1 MSQTLFDEPPM
12 PYLINGEARDTLSI
26 HDRGL
31 HYGDGLFET
40 MAVVNG
46 ALPLWER
53 HMARLCS
60 DASRLGI
67 PPPDP
72 ALLQAEA
79 APLCAGVSRGV
90 LKIILTRGEGRGYR
104 IPQDATPTRILYRY
118 PWPAWPASYAD
129 HGVRARICD
138 MRLASNPRLAGIKH
152 LNRLEQVLA
161 RSEWQDEE
169 ITEGLLMDQAGHVIE
184 GTQSNLFIVREG
196 RLLTPLLSQ
205 CGVAGVMR
213 DLIMAEAQRLA
224 ITCEER
230 ELRLAQVLE
239 ADEVFLCNSLMGIWP
254 VRVIGEVTYPDGEI
268 TRRLA
273 QHVRRLQAV

>member
-1 MSQTLFDEPPM
+1 MR
-12 PYLINGEARDTLSI
+12 YLVNGEAQETLSI

-46 ALPLWER
+46 ALPLWEL

-60 DASRLGI
+60 DAWRLGI
-67 PPPDP
+67 PPPEP

-79 APLCAGVSRGV
+79 ARLCAGVSRGV
-90 LKIILTRGEGRGYR
+90 LKIILTRGAGRGYR
-104 IPQDATPTRILYRY
+104 IPQGATATRILYRY
-118 PWPAWPASYAD
+118 PWPAWPASHAD
-129 HGVRARICD
+129 HGVRVRICD
-138 MRLASNPRLAGIKH
+138 MRLAGNPRLAGIKH

-161 RSEWQDEE
+161 RSEWQDED
-169 ITEGLLMDQAGHVIE
+169 IAEGLLLDQAGHVIE
-184 GTQSNLFIVREG
+184 GTQSNLFIVRG
-196 RLLTPLLSQ
+196 DRLLTPMLSQ

-213 DLIMAEAQRLA
+213 GLIMAQAQQLA
-224 ITCEER
+224 IACEEAD
-230 ELRLAQVLE
+230 LRLAQVLE

-254 VRVIGEVTYPDGEI
+254 VRAIGEVTYPDGEI

-273 QHVRRLQAV
+273 QHVRRLQAG